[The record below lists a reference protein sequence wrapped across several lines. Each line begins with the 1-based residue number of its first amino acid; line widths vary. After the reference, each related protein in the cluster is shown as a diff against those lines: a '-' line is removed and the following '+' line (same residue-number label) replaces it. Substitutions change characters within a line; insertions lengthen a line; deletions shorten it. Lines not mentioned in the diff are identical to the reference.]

1 MDENVKGIESI
12 KANIDVWRSWLNEM
26 KEIREAN
33 KGWYADIRKRSE
45 PFLKMP
51 SKDVNPE
58 IGQFLLKRVILFQQ
72 NQHVANEMLF
82 EGLTTVIVDLLEL
95 MVSARAVAE
104 THSGI
109 EQFKEDFRKFR
120 EDIEPILSLK
130 DVIET
135 VKKQFKQ
142 IEENSRQLRDDLPY
156 G

>member
-1 MDENVKGIESI
+1 M
-12 KANIDVWRSWLNEM
+12 LN
-26 KEIREAN
+26 RE
-33 KGWYADIRKRSE
+33 RSE

-58 IGQFLLKRVILFQQ
+58 LGQFLLKGVILFQQ

-82 EGLTTVIVDLLEL
+82 EGLTTAIVDLLEL
-95 MVSARAVAE
+95 MVGE

-109 EQFKEDFRKFR
+109 EQFKDDFRKFR
-120 EDIEPILSLK
+120 EDVEPLLPLK